1 MSLLLSDF
9 CVTLGRMLSGSTGVS
24 VFQPSLPHAECPVCL
39 KGQCL
44 LSKQTP
50 AAHCT
55 DTSQAWR
62 AWAVFIQSYNPF
74 SLPVTGGERERGYRH
89 VLSSTAGCKS
99 SPVLW
104 SWTEIPVEAFP
115 APNLSPCLQNDK
127 WWEGKGEGQWED
139 LSKLWTSCV
148 ARKIRRK
155 NRLISSRIFIWLKSF
170 YSSSSLVFSWVRL
183 RPSPY
188 PKMSDQVS
196 PCGYFDFFA
205 VNGKD
210 SLFPL
215 PLLPCTWLLGSCPL
229 CLQPGQPSH
238 TDCFR
243 LLWCTR
249 QVHHLSRM
257 SRDWFLMSRAI
268 CSKVSGWNE
277 LLDLEGIINGL
288 SILLGFQLSCCV
300 LDSEL
305 ILNTTQF

>member
-1 MSLLLSDF
+1 M
-9 CVTLGRMLSGSTGVS
+9 
-24 VFQPSLPHAECPVCL
+24 
-39 KGQCL
+39 
-44 LSKQTP
+44 
-50 AAHCT
+50 
-55 DTSQAWR
+55 
-62 AWAVFIQSYNPF
+62 
-74 SLPVTGGERERGYRH
+74 
-89 VLSSTAGCKS
+89 
-99 SPVLW
+99 LW

-170 YSSSSLVFSWVRL
+170 YSSSPLVFSWVRL

-196 PCGYFDFFA
+196 HCGYFDFFA

-215 PLLPCTWLLGSCPL
+215 PFLPCTWLLGSCPL

-288 SILLGFQLSCCV
+288 SIILLGFQLSCCV
-300 LDSEL
+300 LDSQL
-305 ILNTTQF
+305 ILNTTQFQIQTFVIVSVAAQIPWAWVNCNFQCGCVIHQTQTLRGSFLLHSQGCRLGSLKGRLKGWSCYTEVYKSFPIDFNRNRTEP